1 MDRVEEP
8 GQARVGGPE
17 SGVSDLGLLDALHLP
32 VVAADLD
39 QRIVYWNQA
48 AEDFYGLTQ
57 EQLSETS
64 MLDLHV
70 GPDARERAH
79 EIITTVSSGQR
90 WVGELS
96 VRCRGGVVRR
106 LRVTDTPLLVDGRVA
121 GVVEVAEDVTDRA
134 GAFAA
139 AETYAARLGQ
149 LAQATAELAAARDT
163 RSVTDVVVTHAA
175 DAVEA
180 SVATVSLLSN
190 DEILDLV
197 AIRGGRPEITD
208 RWASYP
214 VSEQNPATDALRTG
228 MPVVLVG
235 RTAILDEYPDLA
247 ALIPDERSLVCLPLQ
262 VAERPLGVIGLVFA
276 GARTLDERELE
287 FLTTFADTCAQALD
301 RVDALAEART
311 AAARLAFLADA
322 SGELASSLDYR
333 VTLTNVARLAVPT
346 LADWAAVEIVEDGRL
361 HTLAVAHVDPAK
373 VELAHELQERYPT
386 DPDSPTGS
394 PNVVRTG
401 VSELYPEI
409 TDDMLAAG
417 ARDDE
422 HLRISRAL
430 QLRSALVVPLA
441 APGPRIL
448 GAITLIQAESGRT
461 YGRADLAMAEDLAH
475 RAAVAIDN
483 SELHSQTRDAAMLLQ
498 RAVLPDQVIDVPG
511 WDIAAHYQP
520 AGRTE
525 VGGDFYD
532 TISLGA
538 DRVGVV
544 IGDVMGRGV
553 TAAAAMAHIRSALRA
568 YVAMDSDPATVL
580 TKLDQMFA
588 TYDIAQLVTLL
599 YLVADPHSTQV
610 AVGNA
615 GHLPPILVDADG
627 TADILAIPPSVPLGT
642 RPEGRDDAPLTLL
655 PGQTLLIYTDGLVER
670 RDEDIDVGLA
680 RLAEHAG
687 TLATGSLSEGL
698 SRLVDIVHDGD
709 REDDITAVAIR
720 FDGDAHT
727 STATHA
733 PTTTH
738 A

>member
-8 GQARVGGPE
+8 GQPRVQGPE
-17 SGVSDLGLLDALHLP
+17 SGVTDLGLLDALHLP
-32 VVAADLD
+32 VIAADLE
-39 QRIVYWNQA
+39 QRIIYWNHA
-48 AEDFYGLTQ
+48 AEDFYGFTQ
-57 EQLSETS
+57 EHLSESS

-70 GPDARERAH
+70 GADARERAH
-79 EIITTVSSGQR
+79 EIMTTVRSGER

-96 VRCRGGVVRR
+96 VRCKGDVVRR
-106 LRVTDTPLLVDGRVA
+106 LRVTDTPLVVDGRVA
-121 GVVEVAEDVTDRA
+121 GVVEVAEDVTDSA
-134 GAFAA
+134 GAHAA
-139 AETYAARLGQ
+139 AEIYAARLGQ
-149 LAQATAELAAARDT
+149 LARATAELAAARDT

-175 DAVEA
+175 DAVGA
-180 SVATVSLLSN
+180 AVATVSLLS
-190 DEILDLV
+190 DGEILDLI

-208 RWASYP
+208 RWGSYP
-214 VSEQNPATDALRTG
+214 ITEENPATDSLRTG

-235 RTAILDEYPDLA
+235 RKAILDAYPDLA
-247 ALIPDERSLVCLPLQ
+247 DLIPDERSLVCLPLQ
-262 VAERPLGVIGLVFA
+262 VAERPLGVIGLVFP
-276 GARTLDERELE
+276 GRRTLDERELE

-301 RVDALAEART
+301 RVDALTEAR
-311 AAARLAFLADA
+311 AAATRLSFLAGA

-333 VTLTNVARLAVPT
+333 ATLANVARLAVPT
-346 LADWAAVEIVEDGRL
+346 LADWAAVDIVEDGRL

-373 VELAHELQERYPT
+373 VELANELQDRYPT
-386 DPDSPTGS
+386 DPDSPTGA

-409 TDDMLAAG
+409 TDEMLVAG

-430 QLRSALVVPLA
+430 HLRSALVVPLA

-448 GAITLIQAESGRT
+448 GAITFIHAESGRS
-461 YGRADLAMAEDLAH
+461 YDRADLAMAEDLAH

-498 RAVLPDQVIDVPG
+498 RAVLPDRLVDVPG

-532 TISLGA
+532 AISLGA

-568 YVAMDSDPATVL
+568 YIAVDSDPANVL
-580 TKLDQMFA
+580 TRLDRMFA

-599 YLVADPHSTQV
+599 YLVADPHSTRV

-615 GHLPPILVDADG
+615 GHLPPLLIRPDG
-627 TADILAIPPSVPLGT
+627 TAEFLEVPPSVPLGA
-642 RPEGRDDAPLTLL
+642 RPERRVDAEVTLL

-670 RDEDIDVGLA
+670 RDEDIDIGLR
-680 RLAEHAG
+680 RLAEHAAA
-687 TLATGSLSEGL
+687 LATGSLSEGL
-698 SRLVDIVHDGD
+698 TRLADIVHDGR

-720 FDGDAHT
+720 FDGEAHV
-727 STATHA
+727 STATNN
-733 PTTTH
+733 PTPRHT
-738 A
+738 